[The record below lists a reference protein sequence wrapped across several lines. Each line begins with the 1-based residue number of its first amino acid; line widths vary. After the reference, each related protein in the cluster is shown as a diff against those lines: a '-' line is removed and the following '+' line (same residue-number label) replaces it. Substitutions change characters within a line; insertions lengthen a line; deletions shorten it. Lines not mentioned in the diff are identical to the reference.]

1 MRRPVTLLSSAVLLA
16 VPALAW
22 AQDSSSNTGDCPNG
36 AWFCADSAP
45 AEKAAPKL
53 DESADADAD
62 EEVAPVE
69 KKAPPPPPTVVVQ
82 RPVPR
87 YEPPPVDHRHRR
99 QRSEWGFNMHLL
111 GALMG
116 DRSDKSHDS
125 GMGGV
130 GFALRARPTGH
141 FALDFGLDVVGGRD
155 YYGRRRTEVPLT
167 VNALVFVNPRDRA
180 QFYMLGGLGWSSA
193 RVEVPYEYK
202 GPNYTNS
209 GSTIDRYGYF
219 GAQLGAGFEFRV
231 AKKTALNIDLIG
243 FVRGRTDQAAAT
255 NPEFTDPATG
265 RRTNTSGG
273 GLLRGGLTFYW

>member
-1 MRRPVTLLSSAVLLA
+1 MRRPITLLSAAVLATL
-16 VPALAW
+16 PAIAS
-22 AQDSSSNTGDCPNG
+22 AQEAPAAGGECPGG
-36 AWFCADSAP
+36 AWFCT
-45 AEKAAPKL
+45 EAAPSEAAAP
-53 DESADADAD
+53 DESDAADAD
-62 EEVAPVE
+62 EEVARPVE
-69 KKAPPPPPTVVVQ
+69 KKVPPPPTVVVQ
-82 RPVPR
+82 RSVPR
-87 YEPPPVDHRHRR
+87 YEPPPLAHNRR

-116 DRSDKSHDS
+116 SRSDKSNDS

-155 YYGRRRTEVPLT
+155 YYGRRRTEVPLS
-167 VNALVFVNPRDRA
+167 VNALIFVNPRDRA

-193 RVEVPYEYK
+193 RVEVPFEYK
-202 GPNYTNS
+202 GSNYTTR
-209 GSTIDRYGYF
+209 GSTVDRYGYF

-255 NPEFTDPATG
+255 NPEFTDPETG

>member
-1 MRRPVTLLSSAVLLA
+1 MRRPVTLLSAAVLLTLPA
-16 VPALAW
+16 VAS
-22 AQDSSSNTGDCPNG
+22 AQTPSANSGDCPNG
-36 AWFCADSAP
+36 AWFCSD
-45 AEKAAPKL
+45 AAPDTSSKVE
-53 DESADADAD
+53 ESADDD
-62 EEVAPVE
+62 VAVDSGPVE
-69 KKAPPPPPTVVVQ
+69 KAPPPPPTVVVQ

-87 YEPPPVDHRHRR
+87 YEPPPPYARRHHY
-99 QRSEWGFNMHLL
+99 RSEWGFNMHLL

-116 DRSDKSHDS
+116 DRSDRAHDS

-130 GFALRARPTGH
+130 GFALRARPTGY

-193 RVEVPYEYK
+193 RVEVPFEYK
-202 GPNYTNS
+202 GANYSSS

-219 GAQLGAGFEFRV
+219 GVQLGAGFEFRV
-231 AKKTALNIDLIG
+231 AKKTALNVDLIG
-243 FVRGRTDQAAAT
+243 FVRGRTDQAAAY

>member
-1 MRRPVTLLSSAVLLA
+1 MRRPVTLLSAAVLVTLPT
-16 VPALAW
+16 VAW
-22 AQDSSSNTGDCPNG
+22 AQDSSRNTGDCPNG
-36 AWFCADSAP
+36 AWFCADESP
-45 AEKAAPKL
+45 AEKAAPQP
-53 DESADADAD
+53 DDVAEPDD
-62 EEVAPVE
+62 EEARPVE
-69 KKAPPPPPTVVVQ
+69 KKVPPPPTVVVQ

-87 YEPPPVDHRHRR
+87 YEPPPAAFHRR

-111 GALMG
+111 GAMMG
-116 DRSDKSHDS
+116 DRSDKSNDS

-130 GFALRARPTGH
+130 GFALRARPTGY

-155 YYGRRRTEVPLT
+155 YYGRRRTEVPLS

-193 RVEVPYEYK
+193 RVEVPFEYK
-202 GPNYTNS
+202 GSNYSSS

-219 GAQLGAGFEFRV
+219 GVQGGAGFEFRV
-231 AKKTALNIDLIG
+231 AKKTALNVDLIG

-255 NPEFTDPATG
+255 NPEFTDPSTG

-273 GLLRGGLTFYW
+273 ALLRGGLTFYW

>member
-1 MRRPVTLLSSAVLLA
+1 MRRPVTLLSAAVLLTLPA
-16 VPALAW
+16 VASAQTSPAN
-22 AQDSSSNTGDCPNG
+22 SGDCPNG
-36 AWFCADSAP
+36 AWFCADEAP
-45 AEKAAPKL
+45 AAPNADDSAA
-53 DESADADAD
+53 AD
-62 EEVAPVE
+62 EGDDEATTAPVE

-87 YEPPPVDHRHRR
+87 YEPPPLGRRHHRYP
-99 QRSEWGFNMHLL
+99 SEWGFNMHLL

-116 DRSDKSHDS
+116 DRSDKSNDS

-130 GFALRARPTGH
+130 GFALRARPTGY

-155 YYGRRRTEVPLT
+155 YHGRRRTEVPLT

-193 RVEVPYEYK
+193 RVEVPYEVR
-202 GPNYTNS
+202 GANYSES

-219 GAQLGAGFEFRV
+219 GVQLGAGFEFRV
-231 AKKTALNIDLIG
+231 AKKTALNVDLIG
-243 FVRGRTDQAAAT
+243 FVRGRTDQAAAY

>member
-1 MRRPVTLLSSAVLLA
+1 MRRPITLLSAAVLATLSSVA
-16 VPALAW
+16 SAQESPAN
-22 AQDSSSNTGDCPNG
+22 SGECPGG
-36 AWFCADSAP
+36 AWFCTEAAPSEAAAP
-45 AEKAAPKL
+45 AE
-53 DESADADAD
+53 SDAGDAD
-62 EEVAPVE
+62 EEVARPVE
-69 KKAPPPPPTVVVQ
+69 KKVPPPPTVVVQ
-82 RPVPR
+82 RSVPR
-87 YEPPPVDHRHRR
+87 YEPPPLAHQRR

-116 DRSDKSHDS
+116 SRNDS

-155 YYGRRRTEVPLT
+155 YYGRRRTEVPLS
-167 VNALVFVNPRDRA
+167 VNALIFVNPRDRA

-193 RVEVPYEYK
+193 RVEVPFEYK
-202 GPNYTNS
+202 GSNYTTR
-209 GSTIDRYGYF
+209 GSTVDRYGYF

-243 FVRGRTDQAAAT
+243 FV
-255 NPEFTDPATG
+255 PEFTDSETG

>member
-1 MRRPVTLLSSAVLLA
+1 MRRPVTLLSAAVLLSLPA
-16 VPALAW
+16 VAW
-22 AQDSSSNTGDCPNG
+22 AQDSSRNSGDCPNG

-45 AEKAAPKL
+45 AEKAAPQP
-53 DESADADAD
+53 DEVAEPDD
-62 EEVAPVE
+62 EEARPVE
-69 KKAPPPPPTVVVQ
+69 KAPPPPPTVVVQ

-87 YEPPPVDHRHRR
+87 YEPPPAAFHRR

-116 DRSDKSHDS
+116 DRSDKSNDS

-130 GFALRARPTGH
+130 GFALRARPTGY

-155 YYGRRRTEVPLT
+155 YYGRRRTEVPLS

-193 RVEVPYEYK
+193 RVEVPFEYK
-202 GPNYTNS
+202 GPNYSSS

-219 GAQLGAGFEFRV
+219 GVQGGAGFEFRV

-255 NPEFTDPATG
+255 NPEFTDKATG
-265 RRTNTSGG
+265 RRSNTSGG